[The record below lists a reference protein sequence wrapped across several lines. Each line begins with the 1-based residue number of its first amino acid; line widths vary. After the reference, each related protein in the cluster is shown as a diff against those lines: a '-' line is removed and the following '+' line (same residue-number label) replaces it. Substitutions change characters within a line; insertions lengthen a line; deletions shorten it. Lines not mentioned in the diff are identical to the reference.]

1 MLVDFFI
8 SVLAKSLLIQ
18 KLILGKV
25 CLKAVVKVASSLQR
39 LASPLQV
46 KISNHTMILPSQ
58 LLLKKKLPVH

>member
-39 LASPLQV
+39 LASLSSASEDFQSYDD
-46 KISNHTMILPSQ
+46 IA
-58 LLLKKKLPVH
+58 